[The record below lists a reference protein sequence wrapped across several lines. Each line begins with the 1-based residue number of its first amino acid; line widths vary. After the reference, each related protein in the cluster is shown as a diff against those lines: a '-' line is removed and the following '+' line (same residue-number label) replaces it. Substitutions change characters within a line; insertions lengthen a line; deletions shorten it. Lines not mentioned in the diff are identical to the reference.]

1 MFFTVVLTLLTL
13 TLLLLSIRM
22 ILSRRAYRKGTVM
35 AWEAGKRGRVTALYI
50 TINTIVQH
58 GLEMNEEVL
67 ASPLPYRPAT
77 LYGQLFGMRRA
88 AMLTLQDLNNEVG
101 VEYAD
106 IRAKAIA
113 QIKLLDVVVDE
124 AMDAMTK

>member
-1 MFFTVVLTLLTL
+1 MLSIVLVLISLTLA
-13 TLLLLSIRM
+13 LLSIRM
-22 ILSRRAYRKGTVM
+22 IIAKRAYQKSAAL
-35 AWEAGKRGRVTALYI
+35 AWVAGKRGRVTVLYT
-50 TINTIVQH
+50 TIITIVQH

-67 ASPLPYRPAT
+67 SSPLPYRPAT

-88 AMLTLQDLNNEVG
+88 AMLTLQDLNNEAG